1 MYFCNLRTNDRYK
14 KAFETRE
21 AAKFDSKSRYLK
33 NANNKHADFLVTYI
47 LYNCSRLGK
56 SGARRRSYSE
66 TTEAT
71 NTAQLCHIINTYNSR
86 HCSAYAAYGCF
97 CGLRS
102 WGSNPVDG
110 SDRCCRQHDHCF
122 ASTGC
127 RLLPLLTYS
136 YHCSGSSC
144 TCRDRNR
151 YSCEYRSCQCDI
163 QLAQC
168 LQTASYSGRY
178 YLYSRRNCR

>member
-1 MYFCNLRTNDRYK
+1 MRIFSSLIFCIIAAVLVNLAQGEDR
-14 KAFETRE
+14 
-21 AAKFDSKSRYLK
+21 
-33 NANNKHADFLVTYI
+33 I
-47 LYNCSRLGK
+47 L
-56 SGARRRSYSE
+56 RRQKR
-66 TTEAT
+66 